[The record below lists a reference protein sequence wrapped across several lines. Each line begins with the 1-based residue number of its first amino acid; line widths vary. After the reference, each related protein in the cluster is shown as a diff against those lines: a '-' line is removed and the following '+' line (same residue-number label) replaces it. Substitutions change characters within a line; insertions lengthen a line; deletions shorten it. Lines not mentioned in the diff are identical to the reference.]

1 MMKKTFSVCLA
12 AALTMTTLTP
22 TILQAPTTAQAA
34 TTVEDGKYEVQTIGY
49 YEGKPSDYAQSN
61 IDATATV
68 TVKDGKQTIALSLKN
83 ASNYKDIQ
91 DANGKDIQIVRGAN
105 DSATVTFEGTNLL
118 ENGVTAILHIVVE
131 GINYDHHYEMQYK
144 FDLNTLVSK
153 EAPQTTRTLTATAK
167 NNVSKKDTV
176 TVKGIQKGDTVRL
189 YNGKE
194 TFTKTATSSTVTFTV
209 SQLGKKA
216 GTAYMTVQAAGER
229 ESAKVAVTY
238 KAEPDS
244 ATVNKKKVVVHN
256 NKGKTNDKVVVKGL
270 KKGDVLRF
278 YDTLGN
284 GLGRVTATS
293 ATATFKTKSLKAKGG
308 KIYISRTQTGK
319 VTSKKVAISYTAEK

>member
-1 MMKKTFSVCLA
+1 MMKKTFSVCL

-22 TILQAPTTAQAA
+22 TILQAPTTAQAT
-34 TTVEDGKYEVQTIGY
+34 TTVADGQYEVQIQGY
-49 YEGKPSDYAQSN
+49 YDGKPSDYAQSN
-61 IDATATV
+61 IEPTALL
-68 TVKDGKQTIALSLKN
+68 TVKDGKQTVIITLKN
-83 ASNYKDIQ
+83 VESYKDITNK
-91 DANGKDIQIVRGAN
+91 DGKSVPIVKGTN
-105 DSATVTFEGTNLL
+105 NQSTVTFEGTDLI
-118 ENGVTAILHIVVE
+118 ENGVTAVLHVV
-131 GINYDHHYEMQYK
+131 INEIHYDHYYAMQYK
-144 FDLNTLVSK
+144 LDMNTLVSK
-153 EAPQTTRTLTATAK
+153 EAPQTTRTLTATTK
-167 NNVSKKDTV
+167 NNVSKKDIV
-176 TVKGIQKGDTVRL
+176 TVKGVQKDDIVRL

-194 TFTKTATSSTVTFTV
+194 TFTKTATSSKVTFTL

-216 GTAYMTVQAAGER
+216 GTAYITVQAAGER
-229 ESAKVAVTY
+229 ESAKVAVAY
-238 KAEPDS
+238 KSEPVS